1 MIAVIDYG
9 VGNLGSVIKALKY
22 IGTDV
27 KLTGNPETIREA
39 EGVVLPGV
47 GAFGEGMKNLRERGL
62 EEVVRE
68 TFEEGKP
75 LLGICLGL
83 QLFASYSEEAPDVEG
98 LGLIKGTV
106 RRFDENKV
114 EKIPHMGWNQVELQ
128 REDPLFTGVKDA
140 SNFYFVHGY
149 YVDPR
154 NSEVALGLTEYGDV
168 KFTSVVARDN
178 LWGIQCHP
186 EKSSKIGLTVLK
198 NYTRVVEAWK

>member
-22 IGTDV
+22 IGAEV
-27 KLTGNPETIREA
+27 KLTGNPEIIREA
-39 EGVVLPGV
+39 GGVVLPGV

-68 TFEEGKP
+68 TSEEGKP

-114 EKIPHMGWNQVELQ
+114 EKIPHMGWNQVKFT
-128 REDPLFTGVKDA
+128 REDPLFASVRDE

-154 NSEVALGLTEYGDV
+154 NEDVVLGLTEYGDV

-186 EKSSKIGLTVLK
+186 EKSSKIGLKVLK